1 MKYTGWTT
9 LKALM
14 FKDKT
19 FSHSYKELKNRITFV
34 LLQVYRKIIVLPNL
48 PVHTAAKTK
57 DYYTEKLATTNHI
70 PSLLTKKL
78 EF

>member
-14 FKDKT
+14 FKDKM
-19 FSHSYKELKNRITFV
+19 FSHSYRDKELQNRITFV
-34 LLQVYRKIIVLPNL
+34 LLQVYRNIIILPNL

-57 DYYTEKLATTNHI
+57 AY
-70 PSLLTKKL
+70 
-78 EF
+78 